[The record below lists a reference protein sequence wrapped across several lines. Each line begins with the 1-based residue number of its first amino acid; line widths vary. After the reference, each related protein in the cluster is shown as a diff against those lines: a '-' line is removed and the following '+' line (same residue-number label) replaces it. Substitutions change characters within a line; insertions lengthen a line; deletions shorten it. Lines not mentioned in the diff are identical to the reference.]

1 MSLGILA
8 DIFISMSKKDYEKFK
23 SNVQTDLV
31 IITCRTSGQS
41 GRAAAGLVLAARGVL
56 SRAVSAAV
64 GTAPACP
71 VCCTGAAPSTGRA
84 LSGRGR
90 REEGQH
96 QSDRFRA
103 PQLLP
108 FEE

>member
-41 GRAAAGLVLAARGVL
+41 GRVAAGLVLAARGVL
-56 SRAVSAAV
+56 S
-64 GTAPACP
+64 
-71 VCCTGAAPSTGRA
+71 
-84 LSGRGR
+84 
-90 REEGQH
+90 
-96 QSDRFRA
+96 
-103 PQLLP
+103 
-108 FEE
+108 